1 MIFRDRADAGV
12 KLAAAFPAADR
23 CAGSELHGC
32 GFGVKVSRV
41 MSIKTP
47 GQIYEKFIEF
57 EERAA
62 SVYVRLASH
71 FSKNPELGS
80 FWLDM
85 GMQEKQ
91 HAGLLQFLLAEK
103 LFAGNLPDD
112 STIQKVDGAFRDFE
126 SRAVDPELSIPSA
139 FQIALEMESSE
150 VNDIYSHLTSTT
162 HTSTYL
168 WHRQISTLAPGHIGY
183 LADSARKFGAGD
195 DVIQKL
201 DLLKNSC
208 A

>member
-1 MIFRDRADAGV
+1 M
-12 KLAAAFPAADR
+12 
-23 CAGSELHGC
+23 
-32 GFGVKVSRV
+32 
-41 MSIKTP
+41 KTP
-47 GQIYEKFIEF
+47 AQVYEKFIEF

-62 SVYVRLASH
+62 SIYVRLASH
-71 FSKNPELGS
+71 FSRKPELSS
-80 FWLDM
+80 FWLEM

-103 LFAGNLPDD
+103 LFAGNLPDED
-112 STIQKVDGAFRDFE
+112 TIRKVDEQFRSFE
-126 SRAVDPELSIPSA
+126 LRSADPDLDVPAA

-168 WHRQISTLAPGHIGY
+168 WHRKIETLAPGHIGY
-183 LADSARKFGAGD
+183 LADSARKFGAGE
-195 DVIQKL
+195 DVVRKL
-201 DLLKNSC
+201 DLLKDSC